1 MLNQKLLG
9 ALWVLG
15 YSVTMGAMHQTRR
28 RTSLGIFVGFLVGLI
43 WFFLSFAALFNGV
56 FLLLLLI
63 VPAYVCSGGLLAW
76 LFRLPPLHAALSLV
90 GSALP
95 WVVWL
100 WPATISS
107 SGWLKSLVW
116 PAFVGTAFGMS
127 LLGARLAA
135 ARRGR
140 TPTQSDPA
148 LV

>member
-1 MLNQKLLG
+1 MEPK
-9 ALWVLG
+9 
-15 YSVTMGAMHQTRR
+15 H
-28 RTSLGIFVGFLVGLI
+28 RTGGRTGLGIFVGFLAGLL

-56 FLLLLLI
+56 FFLLLLVL
-63 VPAYVCSGGLLAW
+63 PAYALSGALLVW
-76 LFRLPPLHAALSLV
+76 LFRLPPVHAAISLV

-95 WVVWL
+95 WVAWL

-116 PAFVGTAFGMS
+116 PVFVAAAFGLG

-135 ARRGR
+135 ARRR
-140 TPTQSDPA
+140 RKPTQPDPA